1 MTQRVITYID
11 GFNLYYGLKEKGWR
25 KYYWLNMSELAKNLL
40 GDDQELVAVKY
51 FTARITAGY
60 AGLPAYYRKFM
71 EEKRKR
77 QLVYLE
83 ALSTLDNLTIFEG
96 HFLDKILKCKKCGYE
111 WSSPEEKMTDV
122 NIATELLSDAFDNC
136 FDIAHLISGDS
147 DLAPPVQNLLHR
159 YPGKS
164 LIVAF
169 PPYRYSERLKNTAT
183 DYFYINETAFRQ
195 SVFPKEIKKPDGYI
209 LKRPEEWK

>member
-11 GFNLYYGLKEKGWR
+11 GFNLYYGLKEKKWR
-25 KYYWLNMSELAKNLL
+25 RYYWLNLSELAKNLL
-40 GDDQELVAVKY
+40 ELDQKLVAVKY
-51 FTARITAGY
+51 FTARITSGSTKVSEF
-60 AGLPAYYRKFM
+60 YRKSM
-71 EEKRKR
+71 EAKRKR

-122 NIATELLSDAFDNC
+122 NIATELLSDAFDDR
-136 FDIAHLISGDS
+136 FDIAHLLSGDS

-159 YPGKS
+159 YLGKS
-164 LIVAF
+164 VIVAF
-169 PPYRYSERLKNTAT
+169 PPRRYSERLKITAT
-183 DYFYINETAFRQ
+183 NYFYINETTFRK
-195 SVFPKEIKKPDGYI
+195 SIFPEEVIKPDGYI
-209 LKRPEEWK
+209 LERPKGWI